1 MGMTEQQLPGAKDP
15 QAGREGELSDDRF
28 VGRTDLTRWRAPLGR
43 WLAGVVRWLSARL
56 GPHAA
61 LILTLAVGAAIATA
75 LTYLSAEVY
84 DAVIEADGVAA
95 LDHPLLEAAKSVRSP
110 WLDIVATGY
119 TDIAGTIGMP
129 ILAATIM
136 VVLAIKRRSW
146 TPVIL
151 MLTATA
157 GSLLMTVAGKQ
168 LIGRARPPLVDAI
181 PPYEYSPSFPSGH
194 TLNATVIAG
203 VVAYLIILR
212 LDTLRA
218 RTLTVLA
225 AGFFAFTVGLSRIY
239 LGHHWFTDVLV
250 AWTLGAV
257 WLVLVITAHRLYLTA
272 NRQTAGAVPA
282 SPTP

>member
-1 MGMTEQQLPGAKDP
+1 MEKQQPHEPADP
-15 QAGREGELSDDRF
+15 QGGRQGELSDDRF
-28 VGRTDLTRWRAPLGR
+28 LGQTDLTRWRAPMGH

-84 DAVIEADGVAA
+84 DAVTEADGVAA

-110 WLDIVATGY
+110 WLDTVATGY

-136 VVLAIKRRSW
+136 VVLAVKRRSW

-168 LIGRARPPLVDAI
+168 LIGRARPSLADAI

-212 LDTLRA
+212 LESR
-218 RTLTVLA
+218 RSRILTVLA
-225 AGFFAFTVGLSRIY
+225 ASLFAFTVGLSRIY

-272 NRQTAGAVPA
+272 RRQSAVAASA
-282 SPTP
+282 SPES